1 MLAKEVLSYASE
13 NSIDMTL
20 KELRPL
26 TDGKPGVVGTSISFN
41 RYFYKF
47 EPPRDPK
54 VIADEI
60 LDIEDGLESFLREF
74 LK

>member
-1 MLAKEVLSYASE
+1 MPYAPE
-13 NSIDMTL
+13 TSIDMTL
-20 KELRPL
+20 KDSGPL
-26 TDGKPGVVGTSISFN
+26 QDGKPGVVGTSISFN